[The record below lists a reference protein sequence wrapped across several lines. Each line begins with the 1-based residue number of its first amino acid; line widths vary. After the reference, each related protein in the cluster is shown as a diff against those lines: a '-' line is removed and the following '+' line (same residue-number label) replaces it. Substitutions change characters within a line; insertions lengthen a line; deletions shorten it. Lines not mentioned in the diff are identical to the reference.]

1 MFFIKIE
8 VVFIAYC
15 LKKIWRGKKVCGNSY
30 AEADKHSYASSI
42 SYIVYPFRANFPLC
56 SSI

>member
-15 LKKIWRGKKVCGNSY
+15 LKKIWRGKGSMLKL
-30 AEADKHSYASSI
+30 
-42 SYIVYPFRANFPLC
+42 VYGSR
-56 SSI
+56 